1 MNAGRLLGLYP
12 RRWRQR
18 YGAEITEIL
27 EHERLT
33 AQFAIDLVRGAI
45 DAHLHPELAAPLL
58 AAAGGGTVQVPP
70 GSPRMRV
77 YVLTIVLLLLLVFG
91 GLYAYRAQTPS
102 LPPIPVTRALGEV
115 QAGRVKS
122 IEIVGSYA
130 TLTLVDGSRQRV
142 TVPDKP
148 PQDLLTGAVD
158 EHNRTDPAHRVQLQY
173 RSSGDFD
180 PLALI
185 IPPLLTLLFT
195 FLPISLLALLVLVLA
210 RRLSRGER
218 KVQNASRYEWLV
230 RIADLRDRGVL
241 TEEEF
246 QREKERLLE

>member
-18 YGAEITEIL
+18 YGAEMTEIL

-33 AQFAIDLVRGAI
+33 AQFVIDLVRGAI

-58 AAAGGGTVQVPP
+58 AAAGGGTVQIPP

-91 GLYAYRAQTPS
+91 GLYAYRAKTPA
-102 LPPIPVTRALGEV
+102 LPQIPLTQALGEV
-115 QAGRVKS
+115 QAGRVSS
-122 IEIVGSYA
+122 IEIVGSQA
-130 TLTLVDGSRQRV
+130 TLTLVDGSQRV
-142 TVPDKP
+142 TVADKP
-148 PQDLLTGAVD
+148 PKDLLTGAVD
-158 EHNRTDPAHRVQLQY
+158 EHNRTDPAHPVQLQY
-173 RSSGDFD
+173 RSSGDSD
-180 PLALI
+180 PLAFI
-185 IPPLLTLLFT
+185 IPPLRTLLIT

-210 RRLSRGER
+210 RRLSGGER
-218 KVQNASRYEWLV
+218 KVQNASRYEWLA
-230 RIADLRDRGVL
+230 RIADLHDRGVL

-246 QREKERLLE
+246 QREKKRLLE

>member
-18 YGAEITEIL
+18 YGAEMTEIL

-58 AAAGGGTVQVPP
+58 AAPGGGTVQVPP
-70 GSPRMRV
+70 GSPRTRV

-91 GLYAYRAQTPS
+91 GLYAYRAQTPA
-102 LPPIPVTRALGEV
+102 LPPIPLTQAVGEV
-115 QAGRVKS
+115 QAGRVNS

-130 TLTLVDGSRQRV
+130 TLTLVDGSHQRV

-148 PQDLLTGAVD
+148 LQDLLTGAVERAQPD
-158 EHNRTDPAHRVQLQY
+158 GSGTSGPVAVPVIGRIRPARPHHSAAPNPPLHYPPDLAARATRARARASAQS
-173 RSSGDFD
+173 RREEGTER
-180 PLALI
+180 LAL
-185 IPPLLTLLFT
+185 
-195 FLPISLLALLVLVLA
+195 
-210 RRLSRGER
+210 
-218 KVQNASRYEWLV
+218 
-230 RIADLRDRGVL
+230 
-241 TEEEF
+241 
-246 QREKERLLE
+246 